1 MKIHSIILNVCVVTS
16 AGCLGAGYILGG
28 YWLIMPIF
36 LAMAIFWLIIKR
48 RSLFWSA
55 SSLLL
60 IDVALAIIGVTLN
73 LSIYLMVVGCTAALA
88 CWDLTHFRYTII
100 ENPPLATDARLER
113 FRLQSL
119 AIAVF
124 MGMSLAFIGAFI
136 KLQFSFGV
144 MVFLVL
150 VAVGCLTY
158 GVQYLVRNR

>member
-1 MKIHSIILNVCVVTS
+1 MKVHSIILNVCRVMTIGS
-16 AGCLGAGYILGG
+16 LGAGYFWGG
-28 YWLIMPIF
+28 YWLILPVF
-36 LAMAIFWLIIKR
+36 LAMGIFWLIMSR
-48 RSLFWSA
+48 YSPFWS
-55 SSLLL
+55 STGLLL
-60 IDVALAIIGVTLN
+60 IDVALAVIGVTLN
-73 LSIYLMVVGCTAALA
+73 LSIYLMVVGCTTALA
-88 CWDLTHFRYTII
+88 CWDLTHFRHTMID
-100 ENPPLATDARLER
+100 NPPLATDARLER

-119 AIAVF
+119 ATAVF

>member
-1 MKIHSIILNVCVVTS
+1 M
-16 AGCLGAGYILGG
+16 G
-28 YWLIMPIF
+28 
-36 LAMAIFWLIIKR
+36 IFWLTMNR
-48 RSLFWSA
+48 HSPFWSTTG
-55 SSLLL
+55 LLL
-60 IDVALAIIGVTLN
+60 IDVALAVVGVTLN

-88 CWDLTHFRYTII
+88 CWDLTHFRHTMIDD
-100 ENPPLATDARLER
+100 PPLGADVRLER

-119 AIAVF
+119 AVAVF

-158 GVQYLVRNR
+158 GVQYFVRNR